1 MAGIRKD
8 AHPTVAHYQVW
19 LDAKL
24 KEQSEIQL
32 NDDSPIELNSK
43 TPSGMEPKSC
53 LNEPSSFVTW
63 LKNG

>member
-32 NDDSPIELNSK
+32 NDDSPIELNSN
-43 TPSGMEPKSC
+43 TPSGMESKTALMDPQVRH
-53 LNEPSSFVTW
+53 LV
-63 LKNG
+63 